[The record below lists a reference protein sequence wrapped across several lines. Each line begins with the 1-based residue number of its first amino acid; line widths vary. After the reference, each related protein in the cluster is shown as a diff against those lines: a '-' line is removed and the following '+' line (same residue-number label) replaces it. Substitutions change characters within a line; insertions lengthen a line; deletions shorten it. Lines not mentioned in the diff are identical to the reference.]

1 MAAAGSAA
9 PRQGPAL
16 QLPPVSKLALEF
28 QEIKDHWVSTSSF
41 HDNNQGPKEGHSR
54 LPTEIT
60 FLFSRFILCT
70 TTTPLT
76 FRFFLLCA
84 QTAKSDSS
92 SSSNYTVYRL
102 VVKCAGAQPPVW
114 EVYRRY
120 QEFRDLRRQLNTIHG
135 CTVPA
140 LPPKRPFGVMDE
152 TFIKGREA
160 DLTMWM
166 RDLVTSAAANP
177 RNAVD
182 PMRTQAMVTFLTVKA
197 NQPPRIKEKVPE
209 KTGDWGKH

>member
-102 VVKCAGAQPPVW
+102 VVNCAGAQPPVW
-114 EVYRRY
+114 EVYR
-120 QEFRDLRRQLNTIHG
+120 
-135 CTVPA
+135 
-140 LPPKRPFGVMDE
+140 
-152 TFIKGREA
+152 
-160 DLTMWM
+160 M